1 MSIMYYV
8 YVSCYL
14 LRLFLSRCFASRSH
28 KPNARTISFSSLSL
42 APSFSR
48 GDSNIVLL
56 FFFSSLP
63 VGIDVA
69 VFEHTAV
76 LSSRLVDFTLDGL
89 AVVF

>member
-1 MSIMYYV
+1 MYTYRV
-8 YVSCYL
+8 IFFVFSS
-14 LRLFLSRCFASRSH
+14 RDLSPRSH
-28 KPNARTISFSSLSL
+28 KPNARTISFFSLLL
-42 APSFSR
+42 APPFSR